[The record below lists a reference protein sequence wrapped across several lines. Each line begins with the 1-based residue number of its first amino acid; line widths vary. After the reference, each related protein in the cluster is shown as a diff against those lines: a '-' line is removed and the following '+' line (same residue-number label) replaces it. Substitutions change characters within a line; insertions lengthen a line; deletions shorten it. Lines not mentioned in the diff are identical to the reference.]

1 MPQTRRRKNK
11 AMGRYLRPR
20 VSLAEV
26 DMQESMNPQSTIQK
40 KNKSKKSKL
49 KRMIGI
55 VNQTFKRNNNKK
67 SDIINNTCQKVKN
80 DLNSIY
86 WSNRHKI
93 DKIVGL
99 DYDKKEKIENIS
111 KTTVQTL
118 NKYKK
123 DLNVLLKLV
132 KKHIESIK
140 YPTVE
145 YSDTDSELEET
156 KQMIDD
162 TTDLQSLLKRS
173 TI

>member
-1 MPQTRRRKNK
+1 
-11 AMGRYLRPR
+11 
-20 VSLAEV
+20 
-26 DMQESMNPQSTIQK
+26 MQENMNPQPTIQK

-49 KRMIGI
+49 KRMIGT
-55 VNQTFKRNNNKK
+55 VKQTFKRNNNKK

-86 WSNRHKI
+86 WSNRR
-93 DKIVGL
+93 KIVKL
-99 DYDKKEKIENIS
+99 ELEDDKKEKIEKIENIS

-132 KKHIESIK
+132 KNHIESIK

-156 KQMIDD
+156 KHMFDD
-162 TTDLQSLLKRS
+162 TDDLQSLFKLS